1 MIQNPTNLQPQIID
15 NITNC
20 QFSFTFNGD
29 VLNWVWLYIYDN
41 DTGEIIY
48 TTCINKG
55 TLMGYGDDESM
66 TYSGQPMAYNGDTVS
81 FTADL
86 SGYLTYG
93 RTYVYKYVLCQA
105 NAINTHITPKTD
117 LYIGRG
123 KCKGE
128 RITTS
133 AIFIAGN
140 CRNIYEFE
148 KTAMGYNMPKFQG
161 DKQTTVVEVEVLGKR
176 FIVSDYYSYD
186 AMNTGAITTNASEY
200 GEPETIEEGTSFRLY
215 SNYIFTPSY
224 FFKTSLAPTPQLHCH
239 NVSQGIRCVGNAV
252 HPNGVGIKYFNM
264 QLYQNINDE
273 DKLVEESNNIYS
285 QNIEYVFMKSDRYKE
300 SYANLT
306 VVYQNGQ
313 VVTKRYPNYPEV
325 SDKYFKFEEPTD
337 IVMSNLVATPNKID
351 GCIDLT
357 WDYEVEFSYRDD
369 YALYIYRTNTYTG
382 LTEFLTKI
390 SACELWLD
398 ELYITKEYKD
408 YKIGSDVEY
417 TYTIIPFEL
426 DWDTEGEVDYASIT
440 SNPAKVKFDYWIIS
454 PITYLHKE
462 INQIDYYTCNK
473 SWKLIAEIDDVTI
486 TQNLNRTL
494 HIGSGVLPS
503 VSTNNSNYATGTLS
517 GMLGYMDCN
526 TKKWVDD
533 INLVKEWREFITQNK
548 QFLLQ
553 SPKGDVWV
561 VSVSDNPTTEY
572 EQGNH
577 IATYVSFNWVET
589 EKVDNIIISFGGDM

>member
-81 FTADL
+81 FTIDL

-148 KTAMGYNMPKFQG
+148 KTAMGYNTPKFQG

-224 FFKTSLAPTPQLHCH
+224 FFETSLAPTPQLKCY

-264 QLYQNINDE
+264 QLYQNINGE

-313 VVTKRYPNYPEV
+313 VITK
-325 SDKYFKFEEPTD
+325 DKSFVFEEPTNE
-337 IVMSNLVATPNKID
+337 ILTTNSLVATPNNAKN
-351 GCIDLT
+351 CIELNWTYTKTIQYGDEY
-357 WDYEVEFSYRDD
+357 D
-369 YALYIYRTNTYTG
+369 LYIYRTDVNTGITEYLYQVSSYELINDDIVVTNTYR
-382 LTEFLTKI
+382 
-390 SACELWLD
+390 
-398 ELYITKEYKD
+398 D
-408 YKIGSDVEY
+408 YKVGSNVEY
-417 TYTIIPFEL
+417 TYTIIPFEFTGSN
-426 DWDTEGEVDYASIT
+426 DGDVDYKSIT
-440 SNPAKVKFDYWIIS
+440 SNPAKVKFNHWTIS

-462 INQIDYYTCNK
+462 FDLIDYYTCNK

-533 INLVKEWREFITQNK
+533 INLIKEWREFITQNK

-572 EQGNH
+572 EQGSH

-589 EKVDNIIISFGGDM
+589 EKADNIIISFGGDM

>member
-1 MIQNPTNLQPQIID
+1 MIQYPTNLQPQIID

-20 QFSFTFNGD
+20 YFSFTFNGD

-48 TTCINKG
+48 TTCKG
-55 TLMGYGDDESM
+55 DGT
-66 TYSGQPMAYNGDTVS
+66 PMAYNGDTVE
-81 FTADL
+81 FFEDL

-93 RTYVYKYVLCQA
+93 KTYVYKYVLCQA
-105 NAINTHITPKTD
+105 NNINTTITPKTD

-123 KCKGE
+123 KCQGADDE
-128 RITTS
+128 VTTGGL
-133 AIFIAGN
+133 FIAGN
-140 CRNIYEFE
+140 CKNIYEFE
-148 KTAMGYNMPKFQG
+148 KVSGWNMPKFQG
-161 DKQTTVVEVEVLGKR
+161 GNQTTVIEVEILGKR
-176 FIVSDYYSYD
+176 YIATQYYSFNN
-186 AMNTGAITTNASEY
+186 MNVGILNTDTSEH
-200 GEPETIEEGTSFRLY
+200 GDEPVAVGTPFRLY

-224 FFKTSLAPTPQLHCH
+224 FFETSLAPTPQLRYY

-264 QLYQNINDE
+264 QLHQNIDGE
-273 DKLVEESNNIYS
+273 YKCVEESKNIYS
-285 QNIEYVFMKSDRYKE
+285 QNIEYIFTRSDRYKE
-300 SYANLT
+300 SRVRLT

-313 VVTKRYPNYPEV
+313 VITKD
-325 SDKYFKFEEPTD
+325 SMFTFEEPIDVVVT
-337 IVMSNLVATPNKID
+337 NFVATPNKAD
-351 GCIDLT
+351 NCIDLT
-357 WDYEVEFSYRDD
+357 WDYAVEFTYRDD
-369 YALYIYRTNTYTG
+369 YTLYIYRTDIHTG
-382 LTEFLTKI
+382 FTEFLTKV
-390 SACELWLD
+390 SACYLWND

-408 YKIGSDVEY
+408 YKIGSNVEY
-417 TYTIIPFEL
+417 KYTIIPFKFNWGE
-426 DWDTEGEVDYASIT
+426 DEGEVDYASIT
-440 SNPAKVKFDYWIIS
+440 SNPARVKFNHWIIS

-462 INQIDYYTCNK
+462 FDLIDYYTCNK

-503 VSTNNSNYATGTLS
+503 VSTNNANYATGTLS

-589 EKVDNIIISFGGDM
+589 EKADNIIINFGGDM

>member
-20 QFSFTFNGD
+20 HFSFTFNGD
-29 VLNWVWLYIYDN
+29 TLSWVWLYIYDN

-48 TTCINKG
+48 TTCKG
-55 TLMGYGDDESM
+55 DGT
-66 TYSGQPMAYNGDTVS
+66 PMASNGDTVS

-93 RTYVYKYVLCQA
+93 KTYVYKYVLCQA

-224 FFKTSLAPTPQLHCH
+224 FFETSLAPNSQLKCH
-239 NVSQGIRCVGNAV
+239 NVKQGIRCVGNAV
-252 HPNGVGIKYFNM
+252 HPNGIGIKYFNM
-264 QLYQNINDE
+264 QLYQNIDGQY
-273 DKLVEESNNIYS
+273 KCVEESKNIYS
-285 QNIEYVFMKSDRYKE
+285 QNIEYIFTRSNRYKD
-300 SYANLT
+300 SRVRMT

-313 VVTKRYPNYPEV
+313 VITKDESFV
-325 SDKYFKFEEPTD
+325 FEEPTNE
-337 IVMSNLVATPNKID
+337 ILTANSLVATPNNAKN
-351 GCIDLT
+351 CIELNWTYTKTIQHGDEY
-357 WDYEVEFSYRDD
+357 D
-369 YALYIYRTNTYTG
+369 LYIYRTDVNTGITEYLYQVSSYELINDDIVVTNTYR
-382 LTEFLTKI
+382 
-390 SACELWLD
+390 
-398 ELYITKEYKD
+398 D
-408 YKIGSDVEY
+408 YKVGSNVEY
-417 TYTIIPFEL
+417 TYTIIPFEFTGSN
-426 DWDTEGEVDYASIT
+426 DGDVDYKSIT
-440 SNPAKVKFDYWIIS
+440 SNLAKVKFNHWTIS
-454 PITYLHKE
+454 PITYIHKE
-462 INQIDYYTCNK
+462 FDLIDYYTCNK

-503 VSTNNSNYATGTLS
+503 ISTNNANYATGTLQ
-517 GMLGYMDCN
+517 GMLGYMDCD
-526 TKKWVDD
+526 TKQWVDD
-533 INLVKEWREFITQNK
+533 INVVKEWREFITQNK

-589 EKVDNIIISFGGDM
+589 EKADDIIISFGGDM